1 MITKTIKVIA
11 QIASIA
17 LVVIAY
23 NGLTNALPVAV
34 KINENVVIKEIKND
48 LESLKAPT
56 KKVPELAN
64 AVYISH
70 QSTGLSP
77 KLIIAL
83 MYTESKFNKDAVGPQ
98 NRTNIRYKGLMQ
110 TPSATCFSD
119 VDTLHGARIL
129 KEKLE
134 RTNDNLREALALYK
148 GGRNSTARGQADQV
162 LKLYSMLQKNEI

>member
-64 AVYISH
+64 AVYTSH

-162 LKLYSMLQKNEI
+162 LKLYSMLQRNEL